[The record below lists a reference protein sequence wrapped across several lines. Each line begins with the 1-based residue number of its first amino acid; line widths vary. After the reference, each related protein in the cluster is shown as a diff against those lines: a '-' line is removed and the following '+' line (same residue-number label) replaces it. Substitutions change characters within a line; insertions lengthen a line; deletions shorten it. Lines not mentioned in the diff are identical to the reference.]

1 MRQGEKPTGTQKVE
15 SYRDLRVWQLGMD
28 LVAEAY
34 RLSRSLP
41 ASERYGLRSQIQR
54 AAVSVPAN
62 IAEGNAR
69 NQLGAY
75 INHLRLAK
83 ASLAELET
91 LCTLGMRLSF
101 FEEKAVRQH
110 LKAADDLSRMLATL
124 IRRLEAPNRSNR
136 D

>member
-1 MRQGEKPTGTQKVE
+1 MRHGGRPTGTQKVE

-54 AAVSVPAN
+54 AAISVPAN

-75 INHLRLAK
+75 LNHLRLAK
-83 ASLAELET
+83 GSLAELET
-91 LCTLGMRLSF
+91 LFALGTRLSF
-101 FEEKAVRQH
+101 FDERAVQQH

-124 IRRLEAPNRSNR
+124 IRRLEAPNRSKLE
-136 D
+136 